1 VAAPL
6 KQVLGFFYPVK
17 ELPSI
22 QAQLDALPAVDDHVH
37 EHIDDRQLPECSELA
52 ER

>member
-37 EHIDDRQLPECSELA
+37 EHIDERQLTD
-52 ER
+52 